1 MRTITEVVDWENE
14 DVIRAE
20 DFFAKNIGA
29 IFEQRYELERA
40 IQRGQKLWVCPFC
53 RQPIKIR
60 GKRDGEISLHFYHVS
75 DRLDCPYKSWKKYT
89 KEQILR
95 MKYNGQKESPKH
107 YFLKNLVADKLSRDA
122 RFSEIQVDKRF
133 EGVCKDWRKP
143 DVSALYK
150 GKRIVFELQL
160 STTFLSVIAER
171 NTFYEK
177 NETYILWLFDNR
189 RQSVES
195 MRFMEKDI
203 YFPNHHNAF
212 FINERSADDKFSL
225 ICGYEKPILSNGG
238 IQNIWETQEVD
249 FSELLFDDNFRI
261 YCFDYERELQSVKE
275 KLKSIK
281 LHEFEI
287 LYQSVQS
294 DIEREKAFNE
304 LTQIFEIHFEDI
316 NYYELIALLNCLYSI
331 KFKKVIGYNYK
342 KLIQVLHQ
350 FIQKD
355 IGAHAHFGEYALKAI
370 GTYGA
375 KDQVLQE
382 DRTGKF
388 VEKTRRYVMNGFELT
403 HKYDQVLQLLFPEL
417 FEKKNEA
424 LTMGSSRPPTKR
436 RFLTVSSPNKGRG
449 NP

>member
-1 MRTITEVVDWENE
+1 MRTISEVVDWESE
-14 DVIRAE
+14 AVIRAE
-20 DFFAKNIGA
+20 NFFAKNIDV
-29 IFEQRYELERA
+29 IFKQRYELEKA
-40 IQRGQKLWVCPFC
+40 IQSGQKLWVCPFC

-60 GKRDGEISLHFYHVS
+60 GKRDGDISLHFYHVS

-95 MKYNGQKESPKH
+95 MKYNGQKESHKH
-107 YFLKNLVADKLSRDA
+107 YFLKNLVAEKLSRDA
-122 RFSEIQVDKRF
+122 RFSEIQVDTRF
-133 EGVCKDWRKP
+133 EGVCRDWRKP
-143 DVSALYK
+143 DVSAQYE
-150 GKRIVFELQL
+150 GKRIAFELQL

-189 RQSVES
+189 RQNVEN

-212 FINERSADDKFSL
+212 FIDGRSDNDNFSL
-225 ICGYEKPILSNGG
+225 ICGYEKPILNNGR
-238 IQNIWETQEVD
+238 IVNIWETQEVD
-249 FSELLFDDNFRI
+249 FSELLFDDNYRI
-261 YCFDYERELQSVKE
+261 YWFDYERELQSVKE
-275 KLKSIK
+275 KIGSIK
-281 LHEFEI
+281 LLEFEK
-287 LYQSVQS
+287 LWQSVQS
-294 DIEREKAFNE
+294 EIEREKALHE

-316 NYYELIALLNCLYSI
+316 NYYDLIALLSCLYSI
-331 KFKKVIGYNYK
+331 KCKKVIGYNYA

-350 FIQKD
+350 FFQKD
-355 IGAHAHFGEYALKAI
+355 IGAHSHFGEYALKAI

-388 VEKTRRYVMNGFELT
+388 VKKTRRYVKHGFELT

-417 FEKKNEA
+417 FQNKK
-424 LTMGSSRPPTKR
+424 
-436 RFLTVSSPNKGRG
+436 
-449 NP
+449 